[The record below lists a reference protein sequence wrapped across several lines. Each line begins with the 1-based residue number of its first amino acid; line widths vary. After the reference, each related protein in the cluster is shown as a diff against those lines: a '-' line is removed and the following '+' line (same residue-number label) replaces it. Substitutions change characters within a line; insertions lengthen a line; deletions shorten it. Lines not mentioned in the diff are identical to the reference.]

1 MGMTSRAY
9 HIMRNYFVEAAWQAI
24 RKDPVMQAYYRSHA
38 GKETKKVIVKVAR
51 KLLNGARAVLVTNT
65 AYQTGV
71 VA

>member
-1 MGMTSRAY
+1 
-9 HIMRNYFVEAAWQAI
+9 
-24 RKDPVMQAYYRSHA
+24 MQAYYRSHA